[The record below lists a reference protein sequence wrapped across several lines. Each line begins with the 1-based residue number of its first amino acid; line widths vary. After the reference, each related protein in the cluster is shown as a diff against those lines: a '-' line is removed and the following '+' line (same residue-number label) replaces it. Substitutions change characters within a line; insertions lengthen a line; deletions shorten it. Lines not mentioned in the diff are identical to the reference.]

1 MRISQKTQD
10 MPRSGIREMFELARD
25 YSNVVNLGI
34 GEPGFET
41 PKNIIEAG
49 VKALRS
55 GYTKYTPNAGILELR
70 EFVAKKLI
78 IENEFRSIN
87 KDNIIITS
95 GAVEAI
101 ILVLMAIIDP
111 GDEVIVPDP
120 GWPNYD
126 GQILLAGGKIVKAKL
141 YEEDSFH
148 LKAISIEKAI
158 TPNTKA
164 IIINSP
170 SNPTGAVS
178 SKEELE
184 SICQIVKKYNL
195 IVISD
200 EPYEKIIY
208 DDKKHISIA
217 SLQSMF
223 KHVITVN
230 SFSKSYAMTG
240 WRVGYA
246 CGSEEIIN
254 AMIKIQENFVASVN
268 SSAQIAA
275 IEALQG
281 SQNSIKEKLLEYTKR
296 RNYITSELDKISGIS
311 CILPEG
317 SFYAFPNIKKTGY
330 SSFEIAK
337 LLLEEVQVVTTPGNA
352 FGNGGEGYLRICF
365 AGNVDTLKE
374 GIERIIFFMNR
385 KLVK

>member
-1 MRISQKTQD
+1 MRISQKTQNI
-10 MPRSGIREMFELARD
+10 PKSGIREMFELART

-78 IENEFRSIN
+78 IENKFRSIN

-164 IIINSP
+164 IIINTP

-208 DDKKHISIA
+208 DDKKHVSIA
-217 SLQSMF
+217 SLQNMF

-296 RNYITSELDKISGIS
+296 RNYITSELNKISGIS

-365 AGNVDTLKE
+365 AGNMDTLKE
-374 GIERIIFFMNR
+374 GIERIIFFVNR
-385 KLVK
+385 K